1 MTTVIVI
8 GGGASGLLVAANL
21 LRKSDRP
28 LTIKVIEPN
37 PELGRGVAYGTD
49 DPDHLLNVPASR
61 MSAFVEDANSLCDWL
76 GVSGD
81 SFISRVDYR
90 RYLQAMLQNAIS
102 ESSGM
107 HSFEHLMNRVESIS
121 SKGSNWQCKL
131 DNGSSLSANVIVLA
145 TGHQKIII
153 PNAMKPVINQPGVVA
168 DVWEQ
173 PIDTK
178 PNRVAIIGT
187 GLTFYD
193 VTLSYLR
200 ENPDAKIYGISR
212 NGLLPSPHLRHREP
226 PLPVPNVVKSSA
238 QSIRDYLVAS
248 GEKWREAQDGIRHDL
263 QEIWSNFPEA
273 EKQTFFEKYFRWWNV
288 LRHRSAPDAHDRIQD
303 YIESGTLEIVKSEL
317 SAIEIIDS
325 GFRVQL
331 DDGKFLDVEQVINC
345 CGNSFEVSNNL
356 IKDLIESGTCKP
368 GPLGLGIA
376 VESSQ
381 LNVVNSGSKV
391 NTNMYA
397 IGPLLV
403 GELLETT
410 AIPEIKIQAELIAAS
425 IVNTSSLDT

>member
-1 MTTVIVI
+1 MTSVIVI

-28 LTIKVIEPN
+28 LTINVIEPN

-76 GVSGD
+76 GVPGD
-81 SFISRVDYR
+81 SFISRLDYR
-90 RYLQAMLQNAIS
+90 RYLQAMLQTAIL
-102 ESSGM
+102 ESSET
-107 HSFEHLMNRVESIS
+107 HSFEHLANQVESIS
-121 SKGSNWQCKL
+121 PTGLKWECKL
-131 DNGSSLSANVIVLA
+131 DNGNSLSADFIVLA

-153 PNAMKPVINQPGVVA
+153 PEALKPFIDKSGVVV
-168 DVWEQ
+168 DVWQQ
-173 PIDTK
+173 PINSK

-200 ENPDAKIYGISR
+200 ENPNAKIYGVSR

-238 QSIRDYLVAS
+238 QAIRDYLVAS

-263 QEIWSNFPEA
+263 QEIWSNFPDA
-273 EKQTFFEKYFRWWNV
+273 EKRQFLDKYFRWWNV
-288 LRHRSAPDAHDRIQD
+288 LRHRSAPDAHDRMQD
-303 YIESGTLEIVKSEL
+303 YISNNKVEIVKADVSEITHKDHVFTIHFGMG
-317 SAIEIIDS
+317 ANIEVD
-325 GFRVQL
+325 
-331 DDGKFLDVEQVINC
+331 QVINC
-345 CGNSFEVSNNL
+345 CGNSFEVSNVL
-356 IKDLIESGTCKP
+356 IRKLIDTGICKP

-376 VESSQ
+376 V
-381 LNVVNSGSKV
+381 
-391 NTNMYA
+391 NTKTLQVLGIDNKTQASLFA
-397 IGPLLV
+397 IGPILV

-410 AIPEIKIQAELIAAS
+410 AIPEIKIQASQIAEQ
-425 IVNTSSLDT
+425 IIDN